1 VVGEPAEPW
10 VKDLDYDTLERLD
23 KSFVTEEFINR
34 ESDIIYKI
42 NFKGEEIFIYL
53 LIEFQSSVDRFMA
66 LRILRYITEFYDY
79 LVYSKKFKKLPP
91 VFPVLLYNGEKKW
104 KAPVEFSNLV
114 DKTIPDVYIPTFRYY
129 KIAENEFSKED
140 LLGIKNILSAVFYL
154 ENSDISEISGEIK
167 NIIKLIEKERPEEIR
182 LFRKWIKNFF
192 YGNDEISDE
201 IQNGIKEIEEVKDM
215 LSTSLKKR
223 DKMQFQQGVQQGHE
237 KGIQEGIQKGIEKKA
252 ADTAKALLK
261 ENMSTNKIAE
271 ITGLSVD
278 EIKKLK

>member
-1 VVGEPAEPW
+1 
-10 VKDLDYDTLERLD
+10 
-23 KSFVTEEFINR
+23 
-34 ESDIIYKI
+34 
-42 NFKGEEIFIYL
+42 
-53 LIEFQSSVDRFMA
+53 M
-66 LRILRYITEFYDY
+66 
-79 LVYSKKFKKLPP
+79 
-91 VFPVLLYNGEKKW
+91 
-104 KAPVEFSNLV
+104 
-114 DKTIPDVYIPTFRYY
+114 
-129 KIAENEFSKED
+129 
-140 LLGIKNILSAVFYL
+140 FYL

-237 KGIQEGIQKGIEKKA
+237 KGIQEGIQKGIQKKA

-261 ENMSTNKIAE
+261 ENMSANKISE
-271 ITGLSVD
+271 ITGLSLE

>member
-1 VVGEPAEPW
+1 
-10 VKDLDYDTLERLD
+10 
-23 KSFVTEEFINR
+23 
-34 ESDIIYKI
+34 
-42 NFKGEEIFIYL
+42 
-53 LIEFQSSVDRFMA
+53 
-66 LRILRYITEFYDY
+66 
-79 LVYSKKFKKLPP
+79 
-91 VFPVLLYNGEKKW
+91 
-104 KAPVEFSNLV
+104 
-114 DKTIPDVYIPTFRYY
+114 
-129 KIAENEFSKED
+129 
-140 LLGIKNILSAVFYL
+140 VFYL

-167 NIIKLIEKERPEEIR
+167 NIIKLIEKERPDEIR

-237 KGIQEGIQKGIEKKA
+237 KGIQEGIQKGIQKKA

-261 ENMSTNKIAE
+261 ENMSANKISE
-271 ITGLSVD
+271 ITGLSLE

>member
-1 VVGEPAEPW
+1 MVGEPAEPW

-237 KGIQEGIQKGIEKKA
+237 KGIQEGIQKGIQKKA

-261 ENMSTNKIAE
+261 ENMSANKISE
-271 ITGLSVD
+271 ITGLSLE